1 MRKNWMLSAGL
12 MMTLTACDGG
22 SGELINDFGHAANQD
37 FIPGISVAAGNLEE
51 GVIWARGYGYA
62 DIENG
67 VPMKEDTKLRIAS
80 ISKVFATAG
89 LARLMD
95 EGKIDLDAPIQ
106 TYAPSFPDKG
116 APVTLRTL
124 TGHQSGARGYKAGE
138 FLLNTR
144 FNSVE
149 QGLALWKDDPL
160 AYEPRTEV
168 KYSTHAWTLISAAM
182 EGASGEDF
190 LPFMQAQ
197 VFDPLNMTS
206 TVPDYKKPLIENRA
220 RAYVHDDALNLINA
234 PQVDLSY
241 KWAGGGFLSTTSDVV
256 TFALAHLGDDYLTD
270 ATRNE
275 LFTTQNLADGEE
287 TGFGIG
293 WMVGWNNQLNNIED
307 RVPEGKDDAAIDIM
321 GRHMDVVMHSGGA
334 VGGNSMM
341 ILCKTH
347 KHAAAVS
354 INVSDAQG
362 YALWLALRT
371 LDTY

>member
-1 MRKNWMLSAGL
+1 MRTKLILRTSLML
-12 MMTLTACDGG
+12 TLTACDGG
-22 SGELINDFGHAANQD
+22 GELINDFGHAASKD
-37 FIPGISVAAGNLEE
+37 YIPGISVAAGNLEE
-51 GVIWARGYGYA
+51 GVVWARGYGYA

-67 VPMKEDTKLRIAS
+67 VPMNADTKLRIAS

-95 EGKIDLDAPIQ
+95 EGKIDLDAPVQ

-116 APVTLRTL
+116 APITLRTL
-124 TGHQSGARGYKAGE
+124 TGHQSGARGYKAEE
-138 FLLNTR
+138 FLLNTP

-149 QGLALWKDDPL
+149 QGLAIWKDDPL
-160 AYEPRTEV
+160 AYTPRTEV

-182 EGASGEDF
+182 EGASGESF

-197 VFDPLNMTS
+197 VFAPLGMTS
-206 TVPDYKKPLIENRA
+206 TVPDYQTPLIKNRA
-220 RAYVHDDALNLINA
+220 RPYVHDDSLNLINA

-256 TFALAHLGDDYLTD
+256 TFALAHLDDQLISD
-270 ATRNE
+270 STRDE
-275 LFTTQNLADGEE
+275 LFTAQNLADGEE

-293 WMVGWNNQLNNIED
+293 WMVGWTNQMINIEG
-307 RVPEGKDDAAIDIM
+307 RVPEGKEDAAMEIM
-321 GRHMDVVMHSGGA
+321 SKHPDAVMHSGGA

-341 ILCKTH
+341 LLCKTH
-347 KHAAAVS
+347 KHASAVS

-371 LDTY
+371 LATY